1 MDPDPYSE
9 YGSRKLL
16 NTDLIRIRI
25 HNTVCNT
32 AAVSVHVVHSCY
44 TGFRP
49 VPVHTGNDIFS
60 KSKEKGVNTVLFIN
74 YIKDTEVRRLVN
86 PKSNIDAMG
95 LNPAASGAAAAVFKY
110 LGVLGSGG
118 EDGAFRYLQVL
129 GFNFRKL
136 PSWACTTSLG
146 FGLLRHPPP
155 FPALIVTKAFAPLR
169 PIFLLYCA
177 V

>member
-1 MDPDPYSE
+1 M
-9 YGSRKLL
+9 
-16 NTDLIRIRI
+16 
-25 HNTVCNT
+25 
-32 AAVSVHVVHSCY
+32 
-44 TGFRP
+44 
-49 VPVHTGNDIFS
+49 
-60 KSKEKGVNTVLFIN
+60 NTVLFIN

-169 PIFLLYCA
+169 PIFFTIRHFGDGGKNWKKCEQGGNVTKSVEKYRKMAKSGSTYTIL
-177 V
+177 